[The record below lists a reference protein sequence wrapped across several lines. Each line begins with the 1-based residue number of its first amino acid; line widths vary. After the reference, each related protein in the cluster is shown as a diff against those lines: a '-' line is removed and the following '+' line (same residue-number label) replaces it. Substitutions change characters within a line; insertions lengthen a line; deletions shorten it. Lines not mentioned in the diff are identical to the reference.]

1 VIVAVAVARIGT
13 VVAVKVVEVKPA
25 GTVTVAGTV
34 TLVKLDVRVTIAPP
48 AGAGPVN
55 VTVPVEEAPP
65 ATLVG
70 ETLIPASLAAAT
82 SSVLVFVLEP
92 SVAEIVTVSAVTSAL
107 VAMLNVAV
115 VLPARTVTDAGAIP
129 VSVTVPTE
137 GEPPMSE
144 LGARVNVCSW
154 KACRPRTAL
163 CDLVPIVPVMVTATL
178 AVTGVVLTVNVVLVV
193 PAGTVTEAGTV
204 AFALLDERVT
214 TSPFGPAGATKVTVP
229 VEELPPIKEF
239 GDSVIDEIPDSVIVR
254 LAV

>member
-1 VIVAVAVARIGT
+1 
-13 VVAVKVVEVKPA
+13 
-25 GTVTVAGTV
+25 
-34 TLVKLDVRVTIAPP
+34 
-48 AGAGPVN
+48 
-55 VTVPVEEAPP
+55 
-65 ATLVG
+65 
-70 ETLIPASLAAAT
+70 
-82 SSVLVFVLEP
+82 VLVFVLEP

-115 VLPARTVTDAGAIP
+115 VLPARTVTDAGSVTSDALELSEMTAPPVGAIP